1 MDMFKKLAQQLKKDI
16 IKPQYKNVTLP
27 FGEVFFTSKNV
38 DIKKLSEKALE
49 LYEKQSDI
57 NKFTELALSDPE
69 NSSHN
74 NLMQDLFN
82 DGIVDPL
89 EDLKLEQL
97 ADNQK
102 FLKDLGLL

>member
-1 MDMFKKLAQQLKKDI
+1 
-16 IKPQYKNVTLP
+16 
-27 FGEVFFTSKNV
+27 
-38 DIKKLSEKALE
+38 
-49 LYEKQSDI
+49 
-57 NKFTELALSDPE
+57 
-69 NSSHN
+69 
-74 NLMQDLFN
+74 MQDLFN